1 MAKSMIAGWNDAVR
15 LVWEGSGH
23 RRRKGGLDGRPDVKG
38 LGGSLLAGAPA
49 TAPCANC
56 RPAADHRH
64 PARGA
69 TRHAAPPGTRR
80 HPARGA
86 TRHAASTIGRTSTAT
101 ATATATALPCLVSGG
116 ALL

>member
-80 HPARGA
+80 HPARGV
-86 TRHAASTIGRTSTAT
+86 HHRTDIHRNCYRNRNRA
-101 ATATATALPCLVSGG
+101 
-116 ALL
+116 ALLG